1 MLGTVKPGYQSCQ
14 EQNRLHQ
21 DMRWITR
28 EGGSFCV
35 MAGAALELLPAFVLA
50 VSKSAFASGQIST
63 IPKFIGAVLQNL
75 APGALRWVA
84 SVRLWSMFMA
94 SIQGVL
100 LLSLAVGFTFGRL
113 PLWAVFT
120 MVSLYWAAAWSIGP
134 AWNTWMDSIV
144 PARVRA
150 AYFSRRTAM
159 CNLLQWGTLMGAS
172 WLLARGLS
180 HGVTLPIFACLFAVA
195 GCARLV
201 GVYCYARQSEPIP
214 LPLNYRVLGFRQSL
228 EKIRSNPKARPLIY
242 LLGGEFALRLGEP
255 FVYAF
260 LVQSKGLSLGA
271 AALCLAAG
279 TITKVTVMPRLG
291 KRADQLGS
299 VSLYRGAGLGLAA
312 ISLLWL
318 LPIQHLAF
326 CILVQGCTG
335 ACIAAFE
342 LANMLVYL
350 EAVPA
355 ADRASVLARFAIFN
369 NLAGLLGSGLGG
381 LVLMLFPGNYAV
393 LFVLAAFARVSA
405 LKLLRP
411 AAATQRRLPAQ
422 KRRQPEEFG
431 QRLLKPY
438 RAKRRSLRLEVKTN
452 FPVNGRG

>member
-1 MLGTVKPGYQSCQ
+1 
-14 EQNRLHQ
+14 
-21 DMRWITR
+21 MRWITR
-28 EGGSFCV
+28 EGGTFCV
-35 MAGAALELLPAFVLA
+35 MSGAALELLPAFVLA

-94 SIQGVL
+94 SCQGLVL
-100 LLSLAVGFTFGRL
+100 LALAFGFTYGHI

-120 MVSLYWAAAWSIGP
+120 MVSVYWAAAWSVGP

-150 AYFSRRTAM
+150 AYFSRRTAL

-172 WLLARGLS
+172 WLLARGQS
-180 HGVTLPIFACLFAVA
+180 HGVTLPIFASLFAVA
-195 GCARLV
+195 GCARLL

-214 LPLNYRVLGFRQSL
+214 LPPNYRVLGFRQAL
-228 EKIRSNPKARPLIY
+228 AKIRSNPKARPLFY

-260 LVQSKGLSLGA
+260 LVQSKGLSYGA

-291 KRADQLGS
+291 KRADKLGA

-312 ISLLWL
+312 VSLLWL
-318 LPIQHLAF
+318 LPFQNLAF
-326 CILVQGCTG
+326 CMLVQACAG

-342 LANMLVYL
+342 LANMLVNL

-381 LVLMLFPGNYAV
+381 LVLTLAPGNYTA
-393 LFVLAAFARVSA
+393 LFALTALARVAA
-405 LKLLRP
+405 LNLLRP
-411 AAATQRRLPAQ
+411 AQKSAQPHLSVQ
-422 KRRQPEEFG
+422 KRRRPEDFG

-438 RAKRRSLRLEVKTN
+438 RAKRRSLRLEVKP
-452 FPVNGRG
+452 PVRPVLGRG

>member
-1 MLGTVKPGYQSCQ
+1 MKPGYPSCQ
-14 EQNRLHQ
+14 EENRLHQ
-21 DMRWITR
+21 DLRWITR

-50 VSKSAFASGQIST
+50 ISKSALASGQITT
-63 IPKFIGAVLQNL
+63 IPKFIGAILQNL

-94 SIQGVL
+94 SFQGLVL
-100 LLSLAVGFTFGRL
+100 LALAFGATFGHW

-120 MVSLYWAAAWSIGP
+120 LVSLYWAAAWSVGP

-150 AYFSRRTAM
+150 TYFSRRTAM
-159 CNLLQWGTLMGAS
+159 CNLLQWGTMMAAS
-172 WLLARGLS
+172 WVLARGQV
-180 HGVTLPIFACLFAVA
+180 HGVTVPIFASLFAIA
-195 GCARLV
+195 GCSRLI

-214 LPLNYRVLGFRQSL
+214 LPPNYRVLGFRQSL
-228 EKIRSNPKARPLIY
+228 QKIRSNPKARPLIY
-242 LLGGEFALRLGEP
+242 LLGGEFALRLAEP

-260 LVQSKGLSLGA
+260 LVQSKGLSYGA

-279 TITKVTVMPRLG
+279 TITKVTIMPRLG
-291 KRADQLGS
+291 RRADKLGAT
-299 VSLYRGAGLGLAA
+299 SLYRGAGLGLAL

-318 LPIQHLAF
+318 LPINHLAF
-326 CILVQGCTG
+326 CILVQACSG
-335 ACIAAFE
+335 ACVAAFE
-342 LANMLVYL
+342 LANMLVNL

-381 LVLMLFPGNYAV
+381 AVLALLPGNYAA
-393 LFVLAAFARVSA
+393 LFALAAVARVAA
-405 LKLLRP
+405 LKLLPSAPKPVSRK
-411 AAATQRRLPAQ
+411 LPVQ
-422 KRRQPEEFG
+422 KRRRPEDLG

-438 RAKRRSLRLEVKTN
+438 RAQRRSLRLEAGTGVRRTVRR
-452 FPVNGRG
+452 PE

>member
-1 MLGTVKPGYQSCQ
+1 
-14 EQNRLHQ
+14 
-21 DMRWITR
+21 MRWITR
-28 EGGSFCV
+28 EGGTFCV
-35 MAGAALELLPAFVLA
+35 MAGSALELLPAFVLA

-63 IPKFIGAVLQNL
+63 IPKFLGAVVQNL

-84 SVRLWSMFMA
+84 SVRLWSMLMA
-94 SIQGVL
+94 SCQGL
-100 LLSLAVGFTFGRL
+100 LLLGLAFGFTFGHL

-150 AYFSRRTAM
+150 AYFSRRTAL

-172 WLLARGLS
+172 WLLARGQS
-180 HGVTLPIFACLFAVA
+180 HGVTLPIFASLFAVA
-195 GCARLV
+195 GCARLI

-214 LPLNYRVLGFRQSL
+214 LPPNYRVLGFRQSL
-228 EKIRSNPKARPLIY
+228 DKIRSNPKARPLLY
-242 LLGGEFALRLGEP
+242 LLGGEFALRLAEP

-291 KRADQLGS
+291 KRADKLGS
-299 VSLYRGAGLGLAA
+299 VSLYRGAGLGLAV

-335 ACIAAFE
+335 ACTAAFE

-369 NLAGLLGSGLGG
+369 NLAGLLGSSLGG
-381 LVLMLFPGNYAV
+381 GLLMLSPGSYAA
-393 LFVLAAFARVSA
+393 LFVLAALARVAA
-405 LKLLRP
+405 LKLLP
-411 AAATQRRLPAQ
+411 AARAARSSQAVPQ
-422 KRRQPEEFG
+422 KRRRPEEFG

-438 RAKRRSLRLEVKTN
+438 RAKRRSLRLEVKQPT
-452 FPVNGRG
+452 PR